1 MARGQHHS
9 AHQRGIIKRYYENKD
24 TIMYHKLGELV
35 SELYLCENPKKAER
49 IWKRVERALLNMAVE
64 KTLVQHLMEDRSV
77 EALAEVVSELA

>member
-9 AHQRGIIKRYYENKD
+9 AYQKGVIKRYYENKD
-24 TIMYHKLGELV
+24 AIMYHKLSEFV

-49 IWKRVERALLNMAVE
+49 IWKGVERALMNMEVK

-77 EALAEVVSELA
+77 EALAEVVAELV

>member
-24 TIMYHKLGELV
+24 TIIYHKLGELV
-35 SELYLCENPKKAER
+35 SELYLCKDPKKADR
-49 IWKRVERALLNMAVE
+49 IWKRVERALLNTEMK

-77 EALAEVVSELA
+77 EALAEVVAGLA

>member
-9 AHQRGIIKRYYENKD
+9 AYQRGVIKRYYENKD

-49 IWKRVERALLNMAVE
+49 IWERVERALLNMEVK

-77 EALAEVVSELA
+77 EALAEVVAELA